1 MEAHFGILRSQIS
14 RHSVKVKQEVEGRIK
29 DTLKEVEKSLQSAWN
44 SISGLQEDTKTHS
57 DFKKTCQ
64 QSVDTHR
71 QEINLLKNNSV
82 KSTL

>member
-1 MEAHFGILRSQIS
+1 MRSEIS
-14 RHSVKVKQEVEGRIK
+14 RHSVKVKQEVEGIK
-29 DTLKEVEKSLQSAWN
+29 DTLKEVEKSLQSAWDT
-44 SISGLQEDTKTHS
+44 ISGLQEDTKTHS

-82 KSTL
+82 KSAL